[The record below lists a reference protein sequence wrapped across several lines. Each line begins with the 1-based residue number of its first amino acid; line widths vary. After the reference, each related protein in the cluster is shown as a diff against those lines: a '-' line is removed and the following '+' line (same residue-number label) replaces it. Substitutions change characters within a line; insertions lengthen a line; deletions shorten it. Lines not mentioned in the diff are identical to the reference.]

1 MILPDTFHSPFNSLK
16 FPLQTNEIEGSGMD
30 GDLLDEE
37 GSGNAV
43 EPNEEQLL
51 SQNHPE
57 EMVSEGIPS
66 EMSNQDTDFGPEDPD
81 WEELY
86 EYEPSQE
93 QIELF
98 LGLREQRD
106 DVQRAF
112 EETLKDVQSGLK
124 SDIDA
129 IYELIALIF
138 EKSEDEVIEN
148 EKEIQALL
156 MENYYRRDDLISEL
170 DRSQRH
176 LAILRNQ
183 VNSPYYG

>member
-1 MILPDTFHSPFNSLK
+1 M
-16 FPLQTNEIEGSGMD
+16 QTNEIKGSGTD

-37 GSGNAV
+37 GSGNTV

-51 SQNHPE
+51 SQNNPE